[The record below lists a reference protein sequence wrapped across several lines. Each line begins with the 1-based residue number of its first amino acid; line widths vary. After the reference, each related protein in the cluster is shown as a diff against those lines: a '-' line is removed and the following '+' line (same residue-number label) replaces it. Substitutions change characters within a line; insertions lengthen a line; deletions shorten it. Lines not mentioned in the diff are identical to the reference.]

1 MCGEA
6 GAEESDE
13 HVLFHGSSVEAVVE
27 LGDIP
32 SEVFA
37 LDPVVGSEQEPLQV
51 GQRDMDQGRALW
63 AVGPA
68 WTTRWR
74 CG

>member
-37 LDPVVGSEQEPLQV
+37 LDPVVGSAS
-51 GQRDMDQGRALW
+51 G
-63 AVGPA
+63 
-68 WTTRWR
+68 WTA
-74 CG
+74 

>member
-13 HVLFHGSSVEAVVE
+13 QVLFHGSSVEAVVE

-37 LDPVVGSEQEPLQV
+37 LDPEG
-51 GQRDMDQGRALW
+51 GFRAGT
-63 AVGPA
+63 ASG
-68 WTTRWR
+68 WTA
-74 CG
+74 